1 MIEIRSLTKKF
12 SLHRKTLFD
21 FKNPFLRKKSAKSI
35 IALSEINLFVD
46 QGEVLG
52 VVGRNGAGKS
62 TLLQII
68 CGTLTPSSGTVSVNG
83 KIGALLELGAG
94 FHPDFTGVE
103 NINLTA
109 SVIGM
114 SKSQIKCSMNEIIEF
129 ADIGEYID
137 RPVRTYSTGMSMRLA
152 FSIATSMNPEILIID
167 EALSVG
173 DEEFS
178 QKSFNRIMNL
188 KQSGTT
194 ILFCSHSMYQIE
206 ALCTRALCLQNGKIS
221 MIGTPAEVTTHYLE
235 NLQNNKN
242 NIELKHLDFRSH
254 VESSTPKIIK
264 IEIKKNNSI
273 QGKNLILR
281 SRRDNL
287 SIKVYFKDLSNH
299 KPSIAFSIRRKS
311 GEIVASC
318 GSKNDGINSLT
329 DSNGR
334 KYYLV
339 EFPKVALLKGNFYM
353 DVSLFCSKGIHT
365 FDHVIQFLTFSV
377 LQDDLEQGICHLNH
391 KWLEFKA

>member
-1 MIEIRSLTKKF
+1 MINLTSVSKEFSTSSNF
-12 SLHRKTLFD
+12 SLL
-21 FKNPFLRKKSAKSI
+21 KSI
-35 IALSEINLFVD
+35 FFKKPQNNKISALKDINLKIENN
-46 QGEVLG
+46 EVLG
-52 VVGRNGAGKS
+52 IIGKNGAGKS
-62 TLLQII
+62 TLLQVI
-68 CGTLTPSSGTVSVNG
+68 CGTILPSVGKVTVNG
-83 KIGALLELGAG
+83 KIGALLELGSG

-114 SKSQIKCSMNEIIEF
+114 SKSQIKRSMNEIIEF

-178 QKSFNRIMNL
+178 QKSFNRIMHL

-206 ALCTRALCLQNGKIS
+206 ALCTRALWLQNGEIA
-221 MIGTPAEVTTHYLE
+221 MIGTPEEVTTQYLE
-235 NLQNNKN
+235 NLEDNKN
-242 NIELKHLDFRSH
+242 NIELNHLDFKSH

-273 QGKNLILR
+273 EGNNLILR
-281 SRRDNL
+281 SRKDDL
-287 SIKVYFKDLSNH
+287 SIKVYFTDLSNR

-318 GSKNDGINSLT
+318 GSKNDGINFLT

-339 EFPKVALLKGNFYM
+339 EYPKVALLKGNFYM

-365 FDHVIQFLTFSV
+365 FDHAVQFLTFSV

-391 KWLEFKA
+391 KWLEFKP